1 MTERQYKRLLRQ
13 IADICH
19 KLSFEGCTPNE
30 VADGIKAIYTLA
42 ARCID

>member
-19 KLSFEGCTPNE
+19 KLEFEGCTADE
-30 VADGIKAIYTLA
+30 VTDGIRAIYTLA

>member
-19 KLSFEGCTPNE
+19 KLSFEGCT
-30 VADGIKAIYTLA
+30 LA